1 MSPRVSFQM
10 PMGGWTKWNSKSKLA
25 LDLEAM
31 LRTGLLD
38 GKSSLEIQMEH
49 PAYQIFNPTNF
60 LNNVSRL
67 QSKLGLES
75 AATVTFAS
83 PQVVPSNSPPPS
95 FVQAHPCL
103 ESQAMQPPHDPRSMS
118 SLMVAVRSKQGQH
131 GNVSLGTDDDR
142 FRPSGHLKLELPY
155 IMDEW
160 SDGEHSFLSFQIAQL
175 AGPPMKWYVS
185 TDGKSLIGD
194 YKASRNLVD
203 PEKALSGF
211 VDKNKKKL
219 YEKMHGRY
227 VARKLLAREMR
238 DDEMEQV
245 LMRQVIHLPFPCET
259 RFIVKEKKDLHYV
272 KFSNGEV
279 FLFLHLVEVG
289 GHPETAPCP
298 TPAVPSPPASIL
310 FVSNSVAPDM
320 DELTHN
326 VSEWG
331 GVSVPTARQSQHSR
345 GGSRMEWTWRT
356 ATESNMPNS
365 PKLPSSVQEVFC
377 EVSEPNPMGNAV
389 TSEET
394 HGNAVAGAAAAS
406 AVAQPP
412 VDTASLASSRT
423 NKHRRTRHASSG
435 QSHRSAGSVSVPPP

>member
-1 MSPRVSFQM
+1 MH
-10 PMGGWTKWNSKSKLA
+10 
-25 LDLEAM
+25 
-31 LRTGLLD
+31 TGLLD
-38 GKSSLEIQMEH
+38 GKSALEIQMEH
-49 PAYQIFNPTNF
+49 PSYQIFNPTNF
-60 LNNVSRL
+60 PNNVSCL

-75 AATVTFAS
+75 AATVTFVS
-83 PQVVPSNSPPPS
+83 PQVVPSHSPPPL

-103 ESQAMQPPHDPRSMS
+103 ESQAMQPLHDPCLMS
-118 SLMVAVRSKQGQH
+118 LPMVTVRSKQRLH
-131 GNVSLGTDDDR
+131 GNVSLGTNDDC
-142 FRPSGHLKLELPY
+142 FRLSGHLKLELPY

-175 AGPPMKWYVS
+175 AGPPMKWYMS

-227 VARKLLAREMR
+227 VTRKLLVREIH

-279 FLFLHLVEVG
+279 SLFLHLVEVG
-289 GHPETAPCP
+289 GHPDTAPCP
-298 TPAVPSPPASIL
+298 PPAVPAPPASIL
-310 FVSNSVAPDM
+310 YVSNSVAPDM

-326 VSEWG
+326 VRSGAEF
-331 GVSVPTARQSQHSR
+331 
-345 GGSRMEWTWRT
+345 
-356 ATESNMPNS
+356 
-365 PKLPSSVQEVFC
+365 LFLLLI
-377 EVSEPNPMGNAV
+377 EVSDLVVEAGWNGHGGLLQNQICQILLNHQVLFKRCFVKFMSLILWEMQSCQRRPMV
-389 TSEET
+389 MLLQE
-394 HGNAVAGAAAAS
+394 
-406 AVAQPP
+406 QPQLLQLL
-412 VDTASLASSRT
+412 SLL
-423 NKHRRTRHASSG
+423 
-435 QSHRSAGSVSVPPP
+435 